1 MANDYADGVTL
12 RFFFESSQPGTGYA
26 GKTTSDGC
34 GMVCFIFLKTLQPVR
49 LDGAFSVLIHKPA
62 TEPERM
68 IFFLCLRS
76 IGLVLARLERF
87 YPQVK
92 RGEEGPLGG
101 NSGHV
106 LAEKKGLGAG
116 TWPTITI
123 AYAQVADPGWIPP
136 WDGYDKPD
144 VNYYNHC
151 GGDGGTPTAIVA
163 IPLPL
168 LRWVRDYYCYCYS
181 GGTTTATAFVAIPP
195 PCLWWWPYYYR
206 YCSSG
211 DTTTA
216 AVAWVESIATAVVG
230 MPLSLFAEPRI

>member
-1 MANDYADGVTL
+1 M
-12 RFFFESSQPGTGYA
+12 
-26 GKTTSDGC
+26 
-34 GMVCFIFLKTLQPVR
+34 
-49 LDGAFSVLIHKPA
+49 
-62 TEPERM
+62 
-68 IFFLCLRS
+68 
-76 IGLVLARLERF
+76 LARLERF

-106 LAEKKGLGAG
+106 LAEKKRLGAG

-216 AVAWVESIATAVVG
+216 AVAWVESIATAVVR
-230 MPLSLFAEPRI
+230 MPLSLLLILGYDYPYSSYCPAITTATASPVVSTATAIVYILPPLLLFSAVELHLPGLLGTMTAAPNG